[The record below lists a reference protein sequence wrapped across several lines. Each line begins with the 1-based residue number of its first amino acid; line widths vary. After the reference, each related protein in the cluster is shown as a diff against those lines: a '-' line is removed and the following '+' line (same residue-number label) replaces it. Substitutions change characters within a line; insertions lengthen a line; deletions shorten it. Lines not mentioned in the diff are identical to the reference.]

1 MHSNIIVFK
10 SSPDCL
16 YSMTEDDIF
25 ENMHGVANYVISID
39 DITEPKDIINYLQ
52 EAFCCSGIYINIHV
66 DPENDKRV
74 IAVIQNPNKVKT
86 AAYNQNDLWICT
98 DLFNDSGDFKVMPL
112 DSFIDCLRYL
122 EYSPKTNGKEVVMYV
137 DKLYGYNY

>member
-1 MHSNIIVFK
+1 M
-10 SSPDCL
+10 
-16 YSMTEDDIF
+16 
-25 ENMHGVANYVISID
+25 
-39 DITEPKDIINYLQ
+39 
-52 EAFCCSGIYINIHV
+52 
-66 DPENDKRV
+66 
-74 IAVIQNPNKVKT
+74 IQNPNKVKT

-122 EYSPKTNGKEVVMYV
+122 EYSPKTNGKEVVMYI